1 MGLSPFP
8 RQSIHLFICWFIY
21 FPSAGWWKRS
31 FVWSLPGSGT
41 RRMSHKSGRRTE
53 EQSAAR
59 SGAGH
64 SHGLH
69 ARVWKV
75 GDQTEGRTKC
85 WWLRLFALVLGHG
98 RMIIELFRHPQ
109 KKKKRKT
116 CLAASLKQSNLF
128 IWQFLICCF
137 SDYSAHQALL
147 NPRVSRKINVHNAS
161 CFCNDL
167 ALWKRSLW
175 I

>member
-21 FPSAGWWKRS
+21 FPRLDGGSDLLSEACR
-31 FVWSLPGSGT
+31 GSGT
-41 RRMSHKSGRRTE
+41 QRMLHKSGRRTE
-53 EQSAAR
+53 EQSTAR

-85 WWLRLFALVLGHG
+85 WRLRLFALVLGHG
-98 RMIIELFRHPQ
+98 RMIIELFRHPTPP
-109 KKKKRKT
+109 KKT

-137 SDYSAHQALL
+137 SDYSAHHALL
-147 NPRVSRKINVHNAS
+147 NPQVSRKINVHNAS